1 MLVNIGQA
9 SDRPAVM
16 KLRLILSIAAFL
28 LAGIVLPHAQTENK
42 PTAYKIIPA
51 IDLLQFT
58 QKQQATILK
67 RANAEKCDC
76 GCKMTVAQ
84 CRNDDQTCGK
94 SVTLIK
100 AIIKDITGKDVKLA
114 AATAEADNRIGKP
127 VDIQFTSIDGKKVD
141 VSKMKG
147 KVVLIDFW
155 ATWCGPCVAELPN
168 VKRAYEKL
176 HPKGFE
182 IVGISLDSKESALRR
197 FVKKEEMPWPQYFDG
212 KGWNNSISKKH
223 GIRSIPAMWLVDK
236 EGNLADLNA
245 RSNLEGKVEELLA
258 APSSE
263 AN

>member
-1 MLVNIGQA
+1 
-9 SDRPAVM
+9 
-16 KLRLILSIAAFL
+16 
-28 LAGIVLPHAQTENK
+28 
-42 PTAYKIIPA
+42 
-51 IDLLQFT
+51 
-58 QKQQATILK
+58 
-67 RANAEKCDC
+67 
-76 GCKMTVAQ
+76 MTVAQ
-84 CRNDDQTCGK
+84 CRNDDQTCGT
-94 SVTLIK
+94 SVPLIK

-127 VDIQFTSIDGKKVD
+127 VDIQFTSIDDKKVD

-212 KGWNNSISKKH
+212 KGWNNSISKKN
-223 GIRSIPAMWLVDK
+223 IVKIIISFFIK
-236 EGNLADLNA
+236 N
-245 RSNLEGKVEELLA
+245 
-258 APSSE
+258 
-263 AN
+263 

>member
-1 MLVNIGQA
+1 
-9 SDRPAVM
+9 M
-16 KLRLILSIAAFL
+16 KSRLILSIAAFL
-28 LAGIVLPHAQTENK
+28 LAGIVTPQAQTEIK
-42 PTAYKIIPA
+42 PTAYKTIPT
-51 IDLLQFT
+51 IDLSQFT
-58 QKQQATILK
+58 KEQQATILK
-67 RANAEKCDC
+67 QANAAKCDC
-76 GCKMTVAQ
+76 GCKMTVAE

-94 SVTLIK
+94 SVVLVK

-114 AATAEADNRIGKP
+114 AAKPEADDRVGKP
-127 VDIQFTSIDGKKVD
+127 VDIKFTSIDGKKVD

-168 VKRAYEKL
+168 VKRAYDKL

-212 KGWNNSISKKH
+212 QGWNNSISKKH

-245 RSNLEGKVEELLA
+245 RPDLESKVEKLLA
-258 APSSE
+258 APSPE

>member
-1 MLVNIGQA
+1 
-9 SDRPAVM
+9 M
-16 KLRLILSIAAFL
+16 KSRLILSIAAFL
-28 LAGIVLPHAQTENK
+28 LAGIVTPQAQTEIK
-42 PTAYKIIPA
+42 STAYKTIPA
-51 IDLLQFT
+51 IDLSQFT
-58 QKQQATILK
+58 KEQQATILK
-67 RANAEKCDC
+67 QANAAKCDC
-76 GCKMTVAQ
+76 GCKMTVAE

-94 SVTLIK
+94 SITLVK

-114 AATAEADNRIGKP
+114 AAKPEADDRVGKP
-127 VDIQFTSIDGKKVD
+127 VDIKFTSIDGKKVD

-168 VKRAYEKL
+168 VKRAYDKL

-212 KGWNNSISKKH
+212 QGWNNSISKKH

-245 RSNLEGKVEELLA
+245 RPDLESKVEELLA
-258 APSSE
+258 APSPE